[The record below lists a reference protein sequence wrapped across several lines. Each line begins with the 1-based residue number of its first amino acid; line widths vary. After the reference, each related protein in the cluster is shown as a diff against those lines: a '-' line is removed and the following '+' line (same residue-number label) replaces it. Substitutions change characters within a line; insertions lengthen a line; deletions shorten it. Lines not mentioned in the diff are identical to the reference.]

1 MSGSKIGSVV
11 HYIRNQHKQHH
22 KMSLMSFDDEFI
34 VLLKKH
40 GVRFRPNYVF
50 GWGFSGVADRALC
63 SLPPLA
69 LEAIRKTNISAALI
83 PALRGMTK
91 G

>member
-1 MSGSKIGSVV
+1 MEPCPEFQPLRPNACMSGSKIGSVV

-50 GWGFSGVADRALC
+50 G
-63 SLPPLA
+63 
-69 LEAIRKTNISAALI
+69 
-83 PALRGMTK
+83 
-91 G
+91 